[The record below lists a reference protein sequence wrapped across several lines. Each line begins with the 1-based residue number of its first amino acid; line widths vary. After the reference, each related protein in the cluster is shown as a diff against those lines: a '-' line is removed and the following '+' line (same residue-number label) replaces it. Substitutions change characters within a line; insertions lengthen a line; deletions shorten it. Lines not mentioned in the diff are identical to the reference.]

1 VRVVVNRR
9 PRSLRVL
16 AVLLATLA
24 WLICGPARAAEVDA
38 RCLATRA
45 LAGLAPE
52 EQQRL
57 SALCSG
63 HARPAPDDAPL
74 LARLV
79 VRASW
84 ESAALAELVDGGAP
98 HLDLERATT
107 TGGAATRL
115 LAVRRGLQGLA
126 ARRSLA
132 GAGCTGVREAVAE
145 YFTDLAAGDVPAP
158 PFTRSKLEDGRC
170 VPLDPI
176 ALADAQLLTIAGDDT
191 DAVFVAAA
199 AGERVVLQWLGP
211 DEAIVHE
218 GRRVFVVAVPPWS
231 VVTVRA
237 TVRDSA
243 VARTWHGFVAR
254 DQTLWDH
261 KPEAGCLRLS
271 VDLDADTALLLD
283 GRLLTRGQRLAHR
296 AVGVHA
302 GDHEL
307 VALRCTAKGEC
318 SVRFRES
325 LAAGPRTGTQ
335 NLCQDV
341 GLDLHQPR
349 SVAILR
355 TVAAPGCDAALAW
368 QAGVLAADYL
378 RRNEAVTGRVFRDL
392 ASYATLTKALGSLR
406 TSLNPAAG
414 AAVGA
419 ETGADSLELVGT
431 VAKEAWRQGIDEL
444 ITLELRCAGDG
455 DGLSL
460 EGNAL
465 SVREI
470 FTRARGELAGLDLKQ
485 LLRVQS
491 LRLGSEAQLESTVG
505 GVLDQLLGR
514 SYLRIREG
522 AAAFPYRQTA
532 RFELAAFGETTT
544 DGRPSLNAY
553 RLADAHLPSPPLC
566 RTLRG
571 PDERAGFAAVETLTR
586 SLGAARLMRIRGDD
600 ETADAGHTEIR
611 SAKATQLTA
620 TLRADEPGTYLIV
633 ARWLGASGRAGPVV
647 DATCVRFEVPDGELW
662 ASISFTPDLTLRT
675 PVRELRS
682 RHLRV
687 MLGHTWYR
695 PLRWL
700 GLGVAGGYT
709 YTSYLS
715 EAGLPSWQDFT
726 VTPSQTRAAL
736 EWHRHAIV
744 VGPLVELRS
753 RRATWPVELRARLS
767 AGLGVALIDVSRL
780 ISADRLGPDSS
791 FATPAQFGT
800 ENLRV
805 RPTFDA
811 TLELG
816 FGYYA
821 GPVAMTH
828 VFTLGM
834 VGINDM
840 TSAARAVT
848 AVSGAGLF
856 AGFGLILGGAP

>member
-1 VRVVVNRR
+1 M
-9 PRSLRVL
+9 
-16 AVLLATLA
+16 
-24 WLICGPARAAEVDA
+24 
-38 RCLATRA
+38 
-45 LAGLAPE
+45 
-52 EQQRL
+52 
-57 SALCSG
+57 
-63 HARPAPDDAPL
+63 
-74 LARLV
+74 
-79 VRASW
+79 
-84 ESAALAELVDGGAP
+84 
-98 HLDLERATT
+98 
-107 TGGAATRL
+107 
-115 LAVRRGLQGLA
+115 
-126 ARRSLA
+126 
-132 GAGCTGVREAVAE
+132 
-145 YFTDLAAGDVPAP
+145 
-158 PFTRSKLEDGRC
+158 
-170 VPLDPI
+170 
-176 ALADAQLLTIAGDDT
+176 
-191 DAVFVAAA
+191 
-199 AGERVVLQWLGP
+199 
-211 DEAIVHE
+211 
-218 GRRVFVVAVPPWS
+218 
-231 VVTVRA
+231 
-237 TVRDSA
+237 
-243 VARTWHGFVAR
+243 
-254 DQTLWDH
+254 
-261 KPEAGCLRLS
+261 
-271 VDLDADTALLLD
+271 
-283 GRLLTRGQRLAHR
+283 
-296 AVGVHA
+296 HA

-341 GLDLHQPR
+341 ALDLHQPR

-368 QAGVLAADYL
+368 QAGVVAADYL

-392 ASYATLTKALGSLR
+392 ASYATLTEALGSLR
-406 TSLNPAAG
+406 TSLNPSAG
-414 AAVGA
+414 AVVGA
-419 ETGADSLELVGT
+419 DTGADSLELVGT

-444 ITLELRCAGDG
+444 ITLELRCGGDG
-455 DGLSL
+455 DDLSL

-532 RFELAAFGETTT
+532 RFELAAFGDTTT
-544 DGRPSLNAY
+544 DGRPTLS
-553 RLADAHLPSPPLC
+553 AHQIAKAHQPSPALC

-571 PDERAGFAAVETLTR
+571 VDGRAGLSTVETLTR
-586 SLGAARLMRIRGDD
+586 SLGAAKLMRISGDD
-600 ETADAGHTEIR
+600 ETADAGHAELR
-611 SAKATQLTA
+611 SAKATALTA
-620 TLRADEPGTYLIV
+620 TLRADSPGTYLIV
-633 ARWLGASGRAGPVV
+633 ARWRAPDGRAGPVV

-662 ASISFTPDLTLRT
+662 ASIGFTPDLTLRT

-700 GLGVAGGYT
+700 GLGVVGGYT

-715 EAGLPSWQDFT
+715 EAGLPSWQDFG
-726 VTPSQTRAAL
+726 VAPEQTRESL
-736 EWHRHAIV
+736 EWHRHALV

-753 RRATWPVELRARLS
+753 RRATWPVELRGRLS
-767 AGLGVALIDVSRL
+767 AGLGAALIDVSRL
-780 ISADRLGPDSS
+780 ITDDRLGADSD
-791 FATPAQFGT
+791 FATAAQFAT

-805 RPTFDA
+805 RPTLDA

-816 FGYYA
+816 FGYNA
-821 GPVAMTH
+821 GPLALAH

-840 TSAARAVT
+840 NSATRAVT

-856 AGFGLILGGAP
+856 AGLGLILGGAP